1 MVMRCIT
8 VKHASLATSGRWT
21 PAFFFGAEDGPC
33 AAYEMIELRQL
44 VSERKGAVDPQTLGE
59 LQISYL
65 GLENVRSQTGELVG
79 FEPRVASSIKSRS
92 KVFRSGDILF
102 GRLRPELNKV
112 YLVDGEPSEGLCS
125 GEFIVLVPITSR
137 VNSRYV
143 RHIIAS
149 PFVSRFVEKFRVGA
163 SLPRMAAADLLGIKV
178 PVPPL
183 AVQEQIA
190 RRLEA
195 MDQELRDLRQRVEE
209 LPSQQRRALM
219 EAVGSR
225 DDVQV

>member
-1 MVMRCIT
+1 MRCIT
-8 VKHASLATSGRWT
+8 VEHASLVTSRRWT
-21 PAFFFGAEDGPC
+21 PSFFFGAEDTPY

-44 VSERKGAVDPQTLGE
+44 VSERKGTVDPQTLGE

-79 FEPRVASSIKSRS
+79 FERREASSIKSRS
-92 KVFRSGDILF
+92 KVFKSGDILF

-112 YLVDGEPSEGLCS
+112 YLVDGEPSEGVCS
-125 GEFIVLVPITSR
+125 GEFIVLVPIMSR
-137 VNSRYV
+137 VNGLYV

-149 PFVSRFVEKFRVGA
+149 SFVSRLVEKFRVGA
-163 SLPRMAAADLLGIKV
+163 SLPRMAATDLLGIKV

-183 AVQEQIA
+183 GVQEQIA
-190 RRLEA
+190 RRLAA

-209 LPSQQRRALM
+209 LPRQQRETLM
-219 EAVGSR
+219 EAIGSR
-225 DDVQV
+225 DDMLV